1 MNRQESQDKESND
14 TPKPAA
20 RESRVD
26 SGSSYE
32 VPPVKGN
39 DPIRLQCRE
48 MLMKSLKLD
57 DKPCMWNF
65 IFLKNCM

>member
-1 MNRQESQDKESND
+1 MNRQESHDKESDNN
-14 TPKPAA
+14 TTKPAV

-39 DPIRLQCRE
+39 DPIRIQCRE
-48 MLMKSLKLD
+48 MLLKSLKLD
-57 DKPCMWNF
+57 DKPGMCAN
-65 IFLKNCM
+65 